1 MFSSTEASPLSFDL
15 SVLNPYWHL
24 LGTGVLWMLFYT
36 LVTSAAGLVIGT
48 FIGLMQTL
56 PIRPLAWV
64 GRIFVELFRNIPLLV
79 ILLWIYYALP
89 IFTQLTISKEVAGIL
104 ALSLYVAAFYAEI
117 VRAGVL
123 SVERGQG
130 EAAMALGMSYPQRM
144 RRVILPQ
151 ALRRMIPPLAG
162 QTIVQMKNTTL
173 LSVITVPELL
183 YQAGYVSSLTYRPME
198 VYTTVGLLFLLIL
211 TPLTWLARRVE
222 LRQGRE

>member
-1 MFSSTEASPLSFDL
+1 MSFDL

-36 LVTSAAGLVIGT
+36 LVTSALGLAVGT
-48 FIGLMQTL
+48 VMGLLQTL
-56 PIRPLAWV
+56 PVAPLAWL

-79 ILLWIYYALP
+79 ILLWTYYALP
-89 IFTQLTISKEVAGIL
+89 IFAQVAITKEAAGIL
-104 ALSLYVAAFYAEI
+104 ALSLYAAAFYAEI

-151 ALRRMIPPLAG
+151 ALRRMVPPLAG
-162 QTIVQMKNTTL
+162 QSIIQMKNTTL

-198 VYTTVGLLFLLIL
+198 VYTAVGILFFLIL
-211 TPLTWLARRVE
+211 CPLTWLARRAE
-222 LRQGRE
+222 IRQVRE